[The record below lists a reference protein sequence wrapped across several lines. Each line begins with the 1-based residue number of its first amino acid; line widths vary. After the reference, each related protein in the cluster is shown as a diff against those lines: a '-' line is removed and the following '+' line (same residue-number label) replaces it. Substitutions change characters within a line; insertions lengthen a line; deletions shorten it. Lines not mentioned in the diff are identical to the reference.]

1 MPNLNADRIGSVIRE
16 HLPEFAVPGALS
28 VRPGYLLA
36 DGWITDTPAIVV
48 TAARDASLPAL
59 RDALP
64 TEVDGLPVDVR
75 VASAA
80 KERMLTE
87 PAAFARTAGPAP
99 DRGAVPEFADEY
111 ELTGPVGSEASGGS
125 AASGAPGQPAPPAAS
140 RARASIVPR
149 VDFAAATKPQLP
161 YAPPPGATLAPV
173 SGTMRVTLS
182 ASPDSGWPTLG
193 AFLSG
198 VRETLT
204 VGLYDFTSR
213 HILQTV
219 ETVLA
224 GRTVRLVLDHP
235 AKNPTADQTD
245 EQTVAALTTAFGDHL
260 TQAWALSRMDPLAAA
275 WIFPSAY
282 HIKVAVRDSS
292 AVWLSSGNWNN
303 SNQPD
308 IDPVTT
314 PADAEAARSG
324 DRDWHV
330 VIENE
335 QLARTFEA
343 FLLNDLAVAAQHQV
357 TTPAAGPVPALL
369 APLATTPPYQRFFAA
384 DTAERQL
391 TVTPLLTPDAG
402 SYVPHILD
410 LIRSATTS
418 LLMQFQ
424 YIELPKTVADAPAEF
439 LALIHAVIERQQ
451 AGVDV
456 RIIMSQFETAGYL
469 EKLQAEG
476 LDVVNRVKLQNNV
489 HNKGIVVDGRAAL
502 VSSQNWSPAG
512 TLTNR
517 DAGVILENAEIA
529 AYFTQLFEHD
539 WAVLASRSVAPD

>member
-1 MPNLNADRIGSVIRE
+1 MRKVPADRIASVIRS
-16 HLPEFAVPGALS
+16 HLDAFRVPGALS
-28 VRPGYLLA
+28 VRPGYLLT
-36 DGWITDTPAIVV
+36 DGWITDQPAIVV
-48 TAARDASLPAL
+48 TAARGAQLAGL
-59 RDALP
+59 RAALP
-64 TEVDGLPVDVR
+64 GDVDGFPVDVR

-80 KERMLTE
+80 KQQSLSE
-87 PAAFARTAGPAP
+87 PAAYARTAGPAP
-99 DRGAVPEFADEY
+99 DRGAVPEFADELD
-111 ELTGPVGSEASGGS
+111 LTGASGGV
-125 AASGAPGQPAPPAAS
+125 GAV
-140 RARASIVPR
+140 VPH
-149 VDFAAATKPQLP
+149 VAFAAAAKPQLA
-161 YAPPPGATLAPV
+161 YTPPAGATLSPV
-173 SGTMRVTLS
+173 SGTMTVTLS

-213 HILQTV
+213 HVLQTV
-219 ETVLA
+219 ETELA
-224 GRTVRLVLDHP
+224 GKTVRLVLDHP

-245 EQTVAALTTAFGDHL
+245 EQTVAALTAAFGEHL
-260 TQAWALSRMDPLAAA
+260 ANAWALDRMDPLAAA

-308 IDPVTT
+308 IDPVNT
-314 PADAEAARSG
+314 PGDADAARDG

-335 QLARTFEA
+335 HLANTFEA
-343 FLLNDLAVAAQHQV
+343 FLLNDLAVAAAHQAAA
-357 TTPAAGPVPALL
+357 PAPVPAPALL

-384 DTAERQL
+384 DTHRRRL

-402 SYVPHILD
+402 SYAPHILD

-424 YIELPKTVADAPAEF
+424 YIELPKTVTAAAADF
-439 LALIHAVIERQQ
+439 VALVRAVVERQD

-529 AYFTQLFEHD
+529 AYFTGLFEHD
-539 WAVLASRSVAPD
+539 WSVLASRTVAPD

>member
-1 MPNLNADRIGSVIRE
+1 MPNLNAERIGSVIRE

-48 TAARDASLPAL
+48 TIARDASLPTV

-64 TEVDGLPVDVR
+64 AEVDGLPVDAR

-111 ELTGPVGSEASGGS
+111 ELTG
-125 AASGAPGQPAPPAAS
+125 AAAAPG
-140 RARASIVPR
+140 ASIVPG
-149 VDFAAATKPQLP
+149 VDFAAAAKPQLP
-161 YAPPPGATLAPV
+161 YAPPPGGALAPV

-282 HIKVAVRDSS
+282 HIKLAVRDSS

-314 PADAEAARSG
+314 PADASAARSG

-343 FLLNDLAVAAQHQV
+343 FLLNDLAVAAQHQA

-402 SYVPHILD
+402 SYAPHILD

-439 LALIHAVIERQQ
+439 LALIHAVIDRQQ

>member
-1 MPNLNADRIGSVIRE
+1 MPNLNAERIGSVIRE
-16 HLPEFAVPGALS
+16 HLDEFAVHGALS

-48 TAARDASLPAL
+48 TAARDASLPAV

-64 TEVDGLPVDVR
+64 AEVDGVPVDVR

-111 ELTGPVGSEASGGS
+111 ELPGA
-125 AASGAPGQPAPPAAS
+125 GAPGAPAAT
-140 RARASIVPR
+140 
-149 VDFAAATKPQLP
+149 AAAPRPQLP
-161 YAPPPGATLAPV
+161 YTPPPGATLTPV

-260 TQAWALSRMDPLAAA
+260 TQAWALSRMDSLAAA

-335 QLARTFEA
+335 HLARTFEA
-343 FLLNDLAVAAQHQV
+343 FLLNDLAVAAQHQA
-357 TTPAAGPVPALL
+357 TTPAAVPAPALL

-402 SYVPHILD
+402 SYAPHIQD

-424 YIELPKTVADAPAEF
+424 YIELPKTVADAPADF
-439 LALIHAVIERQQ
+439 LALIHAVIDRQQ

-476 LDVVNRVKLQNNV
+476 LDVVNSVKLQNNV

>member
-1 MPNLNADRIGSVIRE
+1 MPNLNAERIGSVIRE
-16 HLPEFAVPGALS
+16 HLHEFAVPGALS

-64 TEVDGLPVDVR
+64 AEVDAVPVDVR

-111 ELTGPVGSEASGGS
+111 ELPGA
-125 AASGAPGQPAPPAAS
+125 AASGASAAPAAPAP
-140 RARASIVPR
+140 RTRASIVPR
-149 VDFAAATKPQLP
+149 VDFAATAAVKPHIP
-161 YAPPPGATLAPV
+161 YAPPPGTTLAPV

-198 VRETLT
+198 VRESLT

-245 EQTVAALTTAFGDHL
+245 EQTVAALRTAFGDHL

-314 PADAEAARSG
+314 PADADAARAG

-343 FLLNDLAVAAQHQV
+343 FLLNDLAVATQHQA
-357 TTPAAGPVPALL
+357 TTPVPVPVPALL
-369 APLATTPPYQRFFAA
+369 APLATTPPYLRFFAA

-391 TVTPLLTPDAG
+391 TATPLLTPDAG
-402 SYVPHILD
+402 SYAPHILD

-424 YIELPKTVADAPAEF
+424 YIELPKTVADTPADF
-439 LALIHAVIERQQ
+439 LALIHAVIDRQQ

-529 AYFTQLFEHD
+529 AYFAQLFEHD

>member
-1 MPNLNADRIGSVIRE
+1 MPEFPRDRIASVIRG
-16 HLPEFAVPGALS
+16 HVSAFRVPGALS

-36 DGWITDTPAIVV
+36 DGWITDRPAIVV
-48 TAARDASLPAL
+48 TAARDAPIAEV
-59 RDALP
+59 RAALP
-64 TEVDGLPVDVR
+64 GEVDGFPVDVR
-75 VASAA
+75 VASPA
-80 KERMLTE
+80 KQELLSE
-87 PAAFARTAGPAP
+87 PGAYARTAGPAP
-99 DRGAVPEFADEY
+99 DRGAVPEFADELD
-111 ELTGPVGSEASGGS
+111 LTG
-125 AASGAPGQPAPPAAS
+125 ASGAPGAVVQ
-140 RARASIVPR
+140 R
-149 VDFAAATKPQLP
+149 VAFSAAAKPRLA
-161 YAPPPGATLAPV
+161 YTPPPGTTLAPV
-173 SGTMRVTLS
+173 SGTMTVTLS

-219 ETVLA
+219 ESRLA
-224 GRTVRLVLDHP
+224 GKTVRLVLDHP
-235 AKNPTADQTD
+235 ARNPTADQTD
-245 EQTVAALTTAFGDHL
+245 EQTVAALTAAFGEQLSH
-260 TQAWALSRMDPLAAA
+260 AWALDRMDPLAAA

-292 AVWLSSGNWNN
+292 VVWLSSGNWNN

-308 IDPVTT
+308 IDPVNT
-314 PADAEAARSG
+314 PGDAAAARAG

-330 VIENE
+330 IIENE

-343 FLLNDLAVAAQHQV
+343 FLLNDLAAAAAHQAA
-357 TTPAAGPVPALL
+357 TPDPVPAPAML
-369 APLATTPPYQRFFAA
+369 APLATTPPYRQFFAA
-384 DTAERQL
+384 DTHRRQL

-402 SYVPHILD
+402 SYAPHILD
-410 LIRSATTS
+410 LIRSATTT

-424 YIELPKTVADAPAEF
+424 YIELPKTVTAAAADF
-439 LALIHAVIERQQ
+439 IALVHAVVERQN

-456 RIIMSQFETAGYL
+456 RIIMSQYETAGYL

-529 AYFTQLFEHD
+529 AYFTRLFEHD
-539 WAVLASRSVAPD
+539 WSVLAARTVAPD